1 MSRPTTGKSGVSS
14 IQRTSSVRAFGRDLA
29 QSQKIAIAASNTER
43 KHSSDGLSKN
53 FYEDSFRPVYEPM
66 KNSQSSPP
74 PPVSSALKS
83 TSIQNSLSK
92 SYSSYSSNNNN
103 NYDNSGNNYAYRQK
117 NVDSP
122 RISPRK
128 TNTSSYNSQSNS
140 ELESLRGQISLLES
154 SNEQFQSRLDSMY
167 RDFSQA
173 LNRQQ
178 AAFQFKLDQ
187 VVDSQNSISRDQ
199 NHSNSLQMKCKTMEQ
214 QLRQLE
220 NLFNTMQ
227 RQNDSGQVARLEK
240 MVDRLGSQ
248 VTSLEQQIQQQSSVT
263 SQQSRLQNQLNTIQ
277 SKVVE
282 IENKL
287 YDQEKQVSVY
297 NIPGLHKAMAK
308 LQTEYSTIEQNQEFL
323 NQKMTK
329 LDALAKQVKQ
339 LQTSLEN
346 GQSQYFRNASQ
357 SAEYDDNKIFE
368 QLESLNEIVRKLD
381 ERISLSEQKL
391 HEELIVNLKKIMA
404 QISKLQSGTQNTEDS
419 TQLSQVNHQEITK
432 LRDELAS
439 IRKQVSARGIS
450 QPDTKWKDSIEN
462 RVKVLEN
469 MVHNVASTVTADGRF
484 NKIQKSSSL
493 IATVSEPEN
502 DINYGKRSTLLSPT
516 DAYSSMKRPSA
527 RQNEAASRESL
538 MFIGSNYALDQ
549 EQRPTMGSDE
559 YLQNEPFLED
569 LDELDEGHT
578 LVNEDQMI

>member
-1 MSRPTTGKSGVSS
+1 MSRPTTGKSGGGS
-14 IQRTSSVRAFGRDLA
+14 IHRTSSVRAFGRDLA

-43 KHSSDGLSKN
+43 KHSSDGLTKN

-74 PPVSSALKS
+74 PPPPASSALKS
-83 TSIQNSLSK
+83 TSIQNSLSR
-92 SYSSYSSNNNN
+92 SFSSYSNNNN
-103 NYDNSGNNYAYRQK
+103 NNDYRDGNYVYKQK
-117 NVDSP
+117 HVDSP
-122 RISPRK
+122 RTSPRK
-128 TNTSSYNSQSNS
+128 TNASSFSSQSNN

-154 SNEQFQSRLDSMY
+154 SNEQLQSRLDSMQK
-167 RDFSQA
+167 DFSQA

-178 AAFQFKLDQ
+178 ASFQSKLDQ
-187 VVDSQNSISRDQ
+187 VVDSQNSMSRDQ
-199 NHSNSLQMKCKTMEQ
+199 NHSNSLHMKCKTMEQ

-248 VTSLEQQIQQQSSVT
+248 VSSLEQQIQQQSSVS
-263 SQQSRLQNQLNTIQ
+263 SQQSRLQNLLNAVQ
-277 SKVVE
+277 SKLVE

-287 YDQEKQVSVY
+287 YDQEKQLSVY
-297 NIPGLHKAMAK
+297 NIPGLNKAMAK
-308 LQTEYSTIEQNQEFL
+308 LQTEYSAIEQNQEFL
-323 NQKMTK
+323 NQKMTRV
-329 LDALAKQVKQ
+329 DALAKQVKQ

-346 GQSQYFRNASQ
+346 EQSQYVRNSRQFAD
-357 SAEYDDNKIFE
+357 YDENEIFE

-404 QISKLQSGTQNTEDS
+404 QISKLQSGNQNAEDS
-419 TQLSQVNHQEITK
+419 IQSSSVHHQEITM

-439 IRKQVSARGIS
+439 IKKQISARGLS
-450 QPDTKWKDSIEN
+450 QTDTKWKDSIEN

-469 MVHNVASTVTADGRF
+469 MVHNVASTVTADGRS

-493 IATVSEPEN
+493 IVTVNEPEN
-502 DINYGKRSTLLSPT
+502 DINYVKRSTLLSPT
-516 DAYSSMKRPSA
+516 DAYSSLKRPSA

-569 LDELDEGHT
+569 LNELEEGHT
-578 LVNEDQMI
+578 LVNEDQ